1 MKDYLTNINKTGGRS
16 SNLEL
21 YRIVAM
27 LLIVCHHYVVN
38 SGLTL
43 SCLSTDF
50 SNVNNI
56 LAQLFGAWGKTG
68 INCFMLITGYFMCK
82 SCITLNKFLK
92 LMGQIYFWKFV
103 IFFVF
108 YLFGIEQITLE
119 RLAKLILPV
128 SLVETNFTSCFILF
142 WLFIPFLNVLIWNI
156 DKKMHLRLLVLCLFI
171 YSFLYFLPK
180 IHVVYNYVS
189 WFVVLY
195 FVASYLRLYP
205 VKRDT
210 DAKFWLIATV
220 LSIAASMAMSVGY
233 MLLFGKGYLW
243 SFVVDSNAPMALV
256 VAVCSFMW
264 FKNIKIKQSKWINLV
279 GASTFGVLLIH
290 ANSDAMRQWL
300 WVDTLQNV
308 KWFSSDYFVLH
319 LLLSTVLIFAVCTLL
334 DRLRIVLV
342 EKPLMQSC
350 DGIIKRL
357 AAKIAASKY

>member
-1 MKDYLTNINKTGGRS
+1 
-16 SNLEL
+16 
-21 YRIVAM
+21 M

-43 SCLSTDF
+43 GCLGTDF
-50 SNVNNI
+50 SNANNI

-92 LMGQIYFWKFV
+92 LMGQIYFWRFV

-108 YLFGIEQITLE
+108 CLFGIEQITFG

-128 SLVETNFTSCFILF
+128 PFVATNFTSCFILF
-142 WLFIPFLNVLIWNI
+142 WLFIPFLNVLIGNI

-210 DAKFWLIATV
+210 DTKFWLIATV
-220 LSIAASMAMSVGY
+220 LSIVASMAMSVGY

-279 GASTFGVLLIH
+279 GLVLLE
-290 ANSDAMRQWL
+290 
-300 WVDTLQNV
+300 
-308 KWFSSDYFVLH
+308 Y
-319 LLLSTVLIFAVCTLL
+319 C
-334 DRLRIVLV
+334 
-342 EKPLMQSC
+342 
-350 DGIIKRL
+350 
-357 AAKIAASKY
+357 